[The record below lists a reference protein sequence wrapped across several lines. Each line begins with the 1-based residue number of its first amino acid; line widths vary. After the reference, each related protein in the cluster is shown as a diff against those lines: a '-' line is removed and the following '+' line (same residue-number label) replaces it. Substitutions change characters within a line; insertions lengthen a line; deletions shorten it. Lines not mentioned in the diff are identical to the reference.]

1 MLCLAAIGGLM
12 HFRRPEVTIEG
23 SDVTVHSPEE
33 KAPIKLTLHH
43 KPFTITLGYIDGK
56 EESKDEKII
65 ILDPN
70 RHEQNI
76 LGGSISIAVN
86 KHREV
91 PIKKNPWKQNL
102 KCGTITQMW
111 FFLCVT
117 LDLLL
122 GLWTD

>member
-1 MLCLAAIGGLM
+1 MDKNSSQLRDAHLFAQA
-12 HFRRPEVTIEG
+12 RT
-23 SDVTVHSPEE
+23 SSPN
-33 KAPIKLTLHH
+33 LHH

-91 PIKKNPWKQNL
+91 SY
-102 KCGTITQMW
+102 
-111 FFLCVT
+111 F
-117 LDLLL
+117 
-122 GLWTD
+122 

>member
-1 MLCLAAIGGLM
+1 MSALNNEGNLCDVLCLAAIGGLM

-91 PIKKNPWKQNL
+91 SCKDRNL
-102 KCGTITQMW
+102 NK
-111 FFLCVT
+111 
-117 LDLLL
+117 LLAAF
-122 GLWTD
+122 TMVP

>member
-1 MLCLAAIGGLM
+1 MCVRSGEKCWTLRVEVTALNNEGNLCDVLCLAAIGGLM

-91 PIKKNPWKQNL
+91 S
-102 KCGTITQMW
+102 
-111 FFLCVT
+111 
-117 LDLLL
+117 
-122 GLWTD
+122 